1 MKSTTN
7 NATFTVSSDSFEVI
21 NPSTGEVLGTCP
33 NSTEAQLES
42 TVLAANVAFK
52 SWSQTSDEVRVNA
65 LNKMADL
72 IAENAEE
79 LAKLLTQEQ
88 GKPLKGL
95 GSEFEIGGVIG
106 WLRATAAMTIDTK
119 VLEDSDAL
127 KAVLLRKPVGVVA
140 SITPWNWP
148 LMIAI
153 WHLAPAI
160 RVGCTVVIKPANNT
174 PLSTILMV
182 DILNK
187 ALPSGVLSIITGH
200 VGHMLPSHK
209 DIHKVVFTGSTPVG
223 KVVMKNAADTL
234 KRLTLELGGND
245 AGIVLPDVDAK
256 AIAEGLFWGAFI
268 NNGQTCAALK
278 RLYVHEDVYDEVCEA
293 LTEVVANMPMG
304 DGLDEKNVF
313 GPIQNKSQFNL
324 VAELVEDAKNSGAK
338 ILCGGEAIS
347 GKGYFYPLTLVA
359 NAVEGMRLVDE
370 EQFGPVLPI
379 IKYND
384 VEDALAQANRSD
396 MGLGGSVWSK
406 DVELAQSIA
415 ARIESGSVW
424 INGHG
429 QLSPNVPFGGIKSS
443 GIGVEFGQEGLYE
456 YTTTQSMHIPK

>member
-7 NATFTVSSDSFEVI
+7 NAGLTANSDSFNVI

-42 TVLAANVAFK
+42 TVKAANVAFK

-65 LNKMADL
+65 LNNMADL

-379 IKYND
+379 IKYSN

-396 MGLGGSVWSK
+396 MGLGGSVWSN